1 MSTIIAKLVD
11 NIFYGMYNHN
21 DKFARSRKMSL
32 KSRILQVFE
41 SHRGQALSGQQ
52 LADELDVS
60 RNSVWKAVK
69 ALQSEGYKILATT
82 NKGYVLEKDN
92 DIISEES
99 LRTNLGKEFED
110 IEIVA
115 LKTTPSTN
123 AEAMTR
129 LMNGKIKHGT
139 LIVADEQSQGRG
151 RMGKSFFSPK
161 SGIYMSVCLCKSI
174 ENLSDVMV
182 ITPAAAVAVQRSI
195 SKYTDLD
202 AKIKWVN
209 DIYIGK
215 KKVCGILT
223 QADIDFE
230 SGKAGTFIVGIG
242 VNFVNQNF
250 PDDIKDKACS
260 LFEYQ
265 PSDVTRSMI
274 IAEIYSQL
282 MALTQNLEDRSFMAE
297 YKRHSMVIDKE
308 VTYTLSGVE
317 KRGRVEDI
325 ENDGGLIIV
334 EDDGYRRKLTCG
346 EISIRSKNNEWI

>member
-1 MSTIIAKLVD
+1 M
-11 NIFYGMYNHN
+11 N
-21 DKFARSRKMSL
+21 L
-32 KSRILQVFE
+32 KRRILQVFE
-41 SHRGQALSGQQ
+41 SHRGEALSGQQ
-52 LADELDVS
+52 LADEMQVS

-69 ALQSEGYKILATT
+69 ALQGEGYKILATT
-82 NKGYVLEKDN
+82 NKGYVLEKNN

-99 LRTNLGKEFED
+99 LGADLGERFKD
-110 IEIVA
+110 IDVIA
-115 LKTTPSTN
+115 LKSTSSTN

-129 LMNGKIKHGT
+129 LMNGKITHGT

-182 ITPAAAVAVQRSI
+182 ITPAAAVAVRRSI
-195 SKYTDLD
+195 AKFTDLD

-230 SGKAGTFIVGIG
+230 SGKAGSFIVGIG
-242 VNFVNQNF
+242 VNFINQDF

-260 LFEYQ
+260 LFESQ
-265 PSDVTRSMI
+265 PAHVTRSQM

-282 MALTQNLEDRSFMAE
+282 MALTEDLKDRSFMQE
-297 YKRHSMVIDKE
+297 YKQYSLVVGKDI
-308 VTYTLSGVE
+308 TYTLSGQE
-317 KRGRVEDI
+317 KIGKVIDI
-325 ENDGGLIIV
+325 DNDGGLVVIE
-334 EDDGYRRKLTCG
+334 EDGSQRKLTCG
-346 EISIRSKNNEWI
+346 EISIRSKDNDWI

>member
-1 MSTIIAKLVD
+1 
-11 NIFYGMYNHN
+11 
-21 DKFARSRKMSL
+21 
-32 KSRILQVFE
+32 
-41 SHRGQALSGQQ
+41 
-52 LADELDVS
+52 
-60 RNSVWKAVK
+60 
-69 ALQSEGYKILATT
+69 
-82 NKGYVLEKDN
+82 
-92 DIISEES
+92 
-99 LRTNLGKEFED
+99 
-110 IEIVA
+110 
-115 LKTTPSTN
+115 
-123 AEAMTR
+123 
-129 LMNGKIKHGT
+129 
-139 LIVADEQSQGRG
+139 
-151 RMGKSFFSPK
+151 MGKRY
-161 SGIYMSVCLCKSI
+161 IYRK
-174 ENLSDVMV
+174 E
-182 ITPAAAVAVQRSI
+182 
-195 SKYTDLD
+195 
-202 AKIKWVN
+202 
-209 DIYIGK
+209 
-215 KKVCGILT
+215 KVCGILT